1 MRAPHGVSTS
11 LRTNC
16 TNSYV
21 GYRQILH
28 AMSLSPPSLSLS
40 LPLSPSLSRGS
51 LHIPNPSPSSIS
63 IAMPTLR
70 AVLAGAIALL
80 ALACEPSLAFSSP
93 AQRVQRAAAAAATAG
108 SSGPCGPR
116 FPPRPVA
123 LPSSRSSS
131 SRLAA
136 LPPAVAW
143 AACHIIGGC
152 SGTAFVI
159 PATRAGGWYRKID
172 LPPWTPPDRIFGPV
186 WTVLYGCMG
195 VAASRVFL
203 RTAAA
208 SASSPAA
215 SASGL
220 LLLLPS
226 LSLPLRM
233 WFAHYALNL
242 AWAPLFFGAKRLRAA
257 MVTSVLLVATLVPT
271 VAQFLAVDRAAGL
284 LLLPYLGWV
293 TFATFLNGEICRR
306 NPTDGGGY
314 NSARFQA
321 GLLRLQADAARFAD
335 S

>member
-1 MRAPHGVSTS
+1 
-11 LRTNC
+11 
-16 TNSYV
+16 
-21 GYRQILH
+21 
-28 AMSLSPPSLSLS
+28 
-40 LPLSPSLSRGS
+40 
-51 LHIPNPSPSSIS
+51 
-63 IAMPTLR
+63 MPTLR

-93 AQRVQRAAAAAATAG
+93 AQRVQRAASATAAATAAATAG

-321 GLLRLQADAARFAD
+321 GLLWLQADAARFAD